1 MDIRT
6 WEIIIAIGLILFGS
20 IMVFNEKH
28 YSSGSWKPSELTK
41 NSVGAAGA
49 KRLAKFQGKLLI
61 LLGIGFLVHWLFW

>member
-6 WEIIIAIGLILFGS
+6 WELIIAVAAMGIGA

-28 YSSGSWKPSELTK
+28 YSGASWKPSELTK

-61 LLGIGFLVHWLFW
+61 LMGVGFFLHWLFW

>member
-6 WEIIIAIGLILFGS
+6 WEIIIAIAFIVFGA

-28 YSSGSWKPSELTK
+28 YSSASWKPSKLTK
-41 NSVGAAGA
+41 NSVGAGGA

-61 LLGIGFLVHWLFW
+61 LMGIGFFLHWLFW